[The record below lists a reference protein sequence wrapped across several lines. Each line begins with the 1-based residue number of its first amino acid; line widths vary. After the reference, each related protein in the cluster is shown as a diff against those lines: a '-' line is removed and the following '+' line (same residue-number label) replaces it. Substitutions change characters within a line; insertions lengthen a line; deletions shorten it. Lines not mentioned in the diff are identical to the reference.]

1 MDINAVVANYRSA
14 LHAFLV
20 SRLRNPDDA
29 DDLVQEVLA
38 KTLQHGHTLQ
48 SDAKLK
54 AWLFQVAHN
63 ALIDHHRKRQREAA
77 LDAGDLWY
85 TEAPE
90 HRQHAF
96 APCLDAFIQALP
108 PDAGALLRAVELD
121 GRSQK
126 AVAAEHGLSYS
137 TLKSRVQSA
146 RNHLRK
152 LFDQCCAAERDAGGR
167 VLSCAPHPATGDGD
181 SSRLPATRP
190 R

>member
-1 MDINAVVANYRSA
+1 MVANYRSA

-29 DDLVQEVLA
+29 DDLVQDVLT
-38 KTLQHGHTLQ
+38 KTLQQGHTLQ

-63 ALIDHHRKRQREAA
+63 ALVDHHRKRQREAT
-77 LDAGDLWY
+77 LDANDLWY
-85 TEAPE
+85 SEAPE

-108 PDAGALLRAVELD
+108 ADAGALLRDVELD

-126 AVAAEHGLSYS
+126 AVAAERGLSYS

-146 RNHLRK
+146 RAQLRT
-152 LFDQCCAAERDAGGR
+152 LFDQCCAVARAPDGPVIDYVQREGR
-167 VLSCAPHPATGDGD
+167 CRSC
-181 SSRLPATRP
+181 
-190 R
+190 